1 MGLSLQELV
10 PGMKVSSWVGLHL
23 HLDIH
28 CLILSKVSST
38 AVMKSLLRDLEM
50 LRCSSGH
57 S

>member
-38 AVMKSLLRDLEM
+38 VVMQSLLRDLEM
-50 LRCSSGH
+50 LRCSSTH

>member
-28 CLILSKVSST
+28 CLRFLPLK
-38 AVMKSLLRDLEM
+38 
-50 LRCSSGH
+50 SGH
-57 S
+57 QKYILR